1 MVSGGSLLTSETVF
15 YVIRLSCLRLE
26 TVATL
31 CHLQKYSAETC
42 IPGEK
47 FYFFKL
53 QSLGLPKSA
62 AVELIYISLVMWVVM
77 CGYHV

>member
-1 MVSGGSLLTSETVF
+1 MGW
-15 YVIRLSCLRLE
+15 LE

-31 CHLQKYSAETC
+31 CHLQKYSTETC
-42 IPGEK
+42 IPGEE

-53 QSLGLPKSA
+53 HSLGLPKSE

-77 CGYHV
+77 SGYHV